1 MKITDSTIYQVKGR
15 GWPKYPWIWVEITTD
30 TGITGIG
37 EAAPINGVVEAIHHL
52 GQKLQGQN
60 PFNIEKI
67 FEESFRSGTFLP
79 AISGIEIALWDIIG
93 QQLQVPIYNLLGG
106 QCHDQLRV
114 YLDGFFRGA
123 DYNPEDYAEKAKHAV
138 NQGFMAIKADIDPPH
153 IPTMHRINRELDS
166 ADLLLTVDII
176 QAVRDAIGKEIDF
189 AIDTHGSFNL
199 PAILKLAKMIESYNL
214 LWIEDPVT
222 RIRAN
227 MKTLAYITSTI
238 NTPVCV
244 GENLFTRFEFR
255 ELFEQ
260 SAADIIMP
268 DICYTGGI
276 LEMKKIAAL
285 ADTYHV
291 PFCPHNYLG
300 PIATMASIQVCAC
313 VPNFSI
319 LEFQGGE
326 VPWRDRVLSD
336 PIPLEK
342 GFIKLPTKPG
352 IGVTLNKDELEPF
365 LVQ

>member
-1 MKITDSTIYQVKGR
+1 MKITGSTVYQVKGR
-15 GWPKYPWIWVEITTD
+15 GWPKYPWIWIEITTD
-30 TGITGIG
+30 TGIIGIG
-37 EAAPINGVVEAIHHL
+37 EAAPVNGVVEAIHHL

-60 PFNIEKI
+60 PFNIERI
-67 FEESFRSGTFLP
+67 FEESFRSGAFLP

-123 DYNPEDYAEKAKHAV
+123 DYRSEEYAEKAKHAV
-138 NQGFMAIKADIDPPH
+138 KQGYTAIKADIDPPH

-166 ADLLLTVDII
+166 SDLLLTVDII
-176 QAVRDAIGKEIDF
+176 KTVRDAIGVEIDF
-189 AIDTHGSFNL
+189 AIDAHGSFNL
-199 PAILKLAKMIESYNL
+199 PSILKLAKMIESYNL
-214 LWIEDPVT
+214 LWIEDPVP
-222 RIRAN
+222 RIRGN
-227 MKTLAYITSTI
+227 MKTLAYLTSTI

-255 ELFEQ
+255 ELFEL

-285 ADTYHV
+285 ADTYHI

-342 GFIKLPTKPG
+342 GFIKPPTKPG
-352 IGVTLNKDELEPF
+352 LGVTLNKEELEPF
-365 LVQ
+365 LVR